1 MENVLEEVKACFVK
15 DLLSKGKRSD
25 GRAVMDYRDVSVE
38 KGVLPNDDGS
48 ALCKIGGTKV
58 FAATKFDFMM
68 PFSDRPDEGVF
79 MVGCEFS
86 PMAHSSFEPGPPRE
100 ESIECARVVDR
111 GVRGAELVSLKM
123 LGETKTEEKKVLSL
137 FLDLHVVDHCG
148 NLIDAAVLA
157 ASTAFSCTRMPKIED
172 DKIVRGEHAGKLPI
186 ERLVA
191 SCSLERIAGHF
202 VADATRE
209 EEVASDGRLTI
220 SCTSDGFVCAA
231 QKSGAAGLA
240 DEELLALVDV
250 AKGKSKE
257 LLKKID

>member
-1 MENVLEEVKACFVK
+1 MENDLEEVKASFVK

-25 GRAVMDYRDVSVE
+25 GRDLLEYRDVSIE

-86 PMAHSSFEPGPPRE
+86 PMAHSSFEAGTPRE

-137 FLDLHVVDHCG
+137 FLDVHVVDHSG

-157 ASTAFSCTRMPKIED
+157 ATAAFSCTRMPKIED
-172 DKIVRGEHAGKLPI
+172 NKIVRGEHAGPLPI

-191 SCSLERIAGHF
+191 SCSFEKIAGHV

-209 EEVASDGRLTI
+209 EEVASKGRLTL
-220 SCTSDGFVCAA
+220 SCTDDGFVCAA
-231 QKSGAAGLA
+231 QKSGAAGLS
-240 DEELLALVDV
+240 DEELLSLVDV
-250 AKGKSKE
+250 ARGKSKE